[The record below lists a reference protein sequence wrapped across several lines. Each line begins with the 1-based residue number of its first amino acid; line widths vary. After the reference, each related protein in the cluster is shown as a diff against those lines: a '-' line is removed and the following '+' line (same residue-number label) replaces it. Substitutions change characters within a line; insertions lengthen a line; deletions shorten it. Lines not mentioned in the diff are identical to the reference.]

1 MVDGG
6 LEGQRGEMPTPGIG
20 RVAAGPGEARDK
32 TKLDRSP
39 PTPKTIGIVAVAALA
54 ASEGTSPGVAITR
67 HLSANQIGQQRRQ
80 AIVLALQPVVL
91 DRHVPAFDVAGFVET
106 FRARPLARLLRP
118 RGRFV
123 ILRLH

>member
-39 PTPKTIGIVAVAALA
+39 PTSKTIGIVAVAALA
-54 ASEGTSPGVAITR
+54 ASEGTSLGVAIPR
-67 HLSANQIGQQRRQ
+67 YLSANQIDQIGQQRRQ
-80 AIVLALQPVVL
+80 AIVLALRPVVL
-91 DRHVPAFDVAGFVET
+91 DRHVPAFDVAGFAET
-106 FRARPLARLLRP
+106 FRAQRLARLLRP
-118 RGRFV
+118 
-123 ILRLH
+123 